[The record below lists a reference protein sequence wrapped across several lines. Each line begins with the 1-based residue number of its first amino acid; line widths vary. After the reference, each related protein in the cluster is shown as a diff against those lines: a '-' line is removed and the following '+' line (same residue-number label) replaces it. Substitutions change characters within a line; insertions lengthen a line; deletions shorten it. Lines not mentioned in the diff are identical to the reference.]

1 MGDCGRE
8 ERIRFID
15 KPINFRPILFCA
27 LSFAVGIFFFS
38 FFAKEKLRAA
48 LYAAATLL
56 VVFLIALPFCIKSR
70 KKIYFVTSAV
80 CLVFCLSGFLFGD
93 AALKNYVESKVERG
107 DYLVVGE
114 VDRVSGYNGKY
125 FYTLRNCTYNGEC
138 GGNLNIRYC
147 NRKFEKY
154 DKIRLSCSVVDK
166 SEYDGN
172 GISPDVMYDNPMITT
187 RIVYIEKIGESSSLK
202 AGFLRFTDEIL
213 SNMGKDEAAVGKALI
228 CGDTSDMGEKID
240 VFRLSA
246 IAHVFA
252 VSGMHVGL
260 VFAAFSLLLKFIP
273 LKKYVKSILIG
284 AVLFFYAYLCGM
296 TASSVRA
303 ATMCF
308 FMALTGSF
316 GEKKDRV
323 NSLALAIIVVLALNP
338 FDLFTKGFIL
348 SFAVSFGLIVLINP
362 LNVLFSFTVKKLRDS
377 LAVLVSAEAVS
388 IPLSV
393 MLFGYFPIVSVVT
406 NLFLVP
412 LVSLVFF
419 MLWFCLLLCMIMP
432 VNRLIALYIPNLLL
446 KFLTSC
452 SEILS
457 KFPLQITNFPFA
469 AVILYFAAILIVS
482 DIVNVD
488 KVVKRISGAFAFSII
503 IIAVI
508 FSFAA

>member
-27 LSFAVGIFFFS
+27 LSFAVGIFFFG

-70 KKIYFVTSAV
+70 KKIYFVMSAV
-80 CLVFCLSGFLFGD
+80 CLVFCFSGFLFGD

-125 FYTLRNCTYNGEC
+125 FYTLKNCTYNGEC

-172 GISPDVMYDNPMITT
+172 GISSDVMYDNPMITT

-240 VFRLSA
+240 VFRLSG

-260 VFAAFSLLLKFIP
+260 VFAAFSFLLKFIP

-308 FMALTGSF
+308 FMA
-316 GEKKDRV
+316 
-323 NSLALAIIVVLALNP
+323 
-338 FDLFTKGFIL
+338 
-348 SFAVSFGLIVLINP
+348 
-362 LNVLFSFTVKKLRDS
+362 
-377 LAVLVSAEAVS
+377 
-388 IPLSV
+388 
-393 MLFGYFPIVSVVT
+393 
-406 NLFLVP
+406 
-412 LVSLVFF
+412 
-419 MLWFCLLLCMIMP
+419 
-432 VNRLIALYIPNLLL
+432 
-446 KFLTSC
+446 
-452 SEILS
+452 
-457 KFPLQITNFPFA
+457 
-469 AVILYFAAILIVS
+469 
-482 DIVNVD
+482 
-488 KVVKRISGAFAFSII
+488 
-503 IIAVI
+503 
-508 FSFAA
+508 